1 MTTKKLLLIILALT
15 IAALIIPFV
24 YHPSGTV
31 QPGPGMPWDVEA
43 LPDGSSRVF
52 GLNLG
57 KSTLADAAARLQ
69 GDPEMAII
77 AGRGEGGTLEAYF
90 DFVNLGFIS
99 GKMVITAS
107 LPAQTLLDMQKRAVK
122 VVPQASGARSFMLRK
137 EDWQLAS
144 AAQINSISL
153 LPSTRLDEAIV
164 LARFGRPSERLRTSE
179 TNEHFLYPERGLDVS
194 LDSSEKTLL
203 QYVAPAQF
211 SRLREPL
218 VAMKQE

>member
-24 YHPSGTV
+24 YQPSGTV

-57 KSTLADAAARLQ
+57 KSTLADASARLQ
-69 GDPEMAII
+69 GEPEIAII
-77 AGRGEGGTLEAYF
+77 AGQGEGGTLEAYF
-90 DFVNLGFIS
+90 EIVNLGFIT
-99 GKMVITAS
+99 GKMVMTAS

-122 VVPQASGARSFMLRK
+122 TTTQASGAHRFGLRK
-137 EDWQLAS
+137 EDWQVAG
-144 AAQINSISL
+144 AAQISSISL
-153 LPSTRLDEAIV
+153 LPATRLDEAIV
-164 LARFGRPSERLRTSE
+164 LARFGRPSERLRTSD
-179 TNEHFLYPERGLDVS
+179 TVEHFLYPERGLDVS
-194 LDSSEKTLL
+194 LDTKEKTLL
-203 QYVAPAQF
+203 QYVPPAQF

-218 VAMKQE
+218 LATKPQ